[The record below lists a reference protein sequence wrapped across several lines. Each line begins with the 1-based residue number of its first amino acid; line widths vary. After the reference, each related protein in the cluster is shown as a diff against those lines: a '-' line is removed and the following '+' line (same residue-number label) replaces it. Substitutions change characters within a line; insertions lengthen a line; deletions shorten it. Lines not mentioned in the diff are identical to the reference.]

1 MKLVLTQ
8 PNFIPW
14 RGMFEQIKACDHFVI
29 YDTVQLPKGGGKG
42 RGFSTRVQ
50 IKTAQGQKWLSV
62 PVSRPSN
69 GQTLLIKD
77 ARFPDNR
84 WRKSHL
90 GSIDQAY
97 RQAPFFKNIWEQVVL
112 PIYGFETEMLCQ
124 FNVNAFNRIL
134 NFLGIDRQPVLSSG
148 LELEGRESA
157 SERVLEICQLFNAN
171 EYITAQGAANYL
183 DHELFERARV
193 KVVYMDYKLNPY
205 PQLHGGFLPYVS
217 ILDLLFNVGEKSAD
231 HLAPQMTFWKDWV

>member
-14 RGMFEQIKACDHFVI
+14 RGMFEQIKACDQLVI

-50 IKTAQGQKWLSV
+50 IKTKQGQKWLSV
-62 PVSRPSN
+62 PVSRST
-69 GQTLLIKD
+69 GGCTQLIKD

-90 GSIDQAY
+90 GAIDQAY
-97 RQAPFFKNIWEQVVL
+97 RQAPFFEEIWNRVVL
-112 PIYGFETEMLCQ
+112 PIYDFDTDELSQ
-124 FNVNAFNRIL
+124 FNVNAICHIL
-134 NFLGIDRQPVLSSG
+134 KYLGIERSLVLSSR
-148 LELEGRESA
+148 LELERRETA
-157 SERVLEICQLFNAN
+157 SERVLEICQLFKAN

-183 DHELFERARV
+183 DHQLFELAGV
-193 KVVYMDYKLNPY
+193 KVVYMDYILAPY
-205 PQLHGGFLPYVS
+205 PQLHGDFLPYVS
-217 ILDLLFNVGEKSAD
+217 ILDLLFNVGEDSAD
-231 HLAPQMTFWKDWV
+231 QLTPRFVSWKD